1 VASIDIVRHVD
12 LTGIEELVAVA
23 DLTLCPVITRRIPIE
38 EIRTRRTAW
47 SGPAATT
54 ASREVSAGPGDVRC
68 GTGR

>member
-38 EIRTRRTAW
+38 EIRTRRTA
-47 SGPAATT
+47 
-54 ASREVSAGPGDVRC
+54 
-68 GTGR
+68 